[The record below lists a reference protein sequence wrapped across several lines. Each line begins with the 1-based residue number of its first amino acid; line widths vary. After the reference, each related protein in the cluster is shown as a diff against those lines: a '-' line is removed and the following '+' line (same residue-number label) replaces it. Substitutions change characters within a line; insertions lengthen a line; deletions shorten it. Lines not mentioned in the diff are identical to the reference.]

1 MAMKNEIGPKIFD
14 LGGNMTGG
22 TDPQA
27 IADAMEMGGYWPSV
41 EAVALY
47 KPDGTTENVPYS
59 KFVGIWAEEEGNPL
73 GKCWDVKDWNAMAVE
88 KEFDLDAMPKTKGL
102 WFKLAGNYF
111 GLTWPYQGVMY
122 GPTGAKIA
130 GNTFTNFLAHSI
142 YEMTLPSSTASQ
154 NGTDYAMTQ
163 NTIPHGTAGGKKSDA
178 WSTVVDTENDTITL
192 VSSNTGQQWNC
203 KASSLRFY
211 NAMQYDDNEAVTHA
225 LWCYNEW
232 MRHRFA
238 ICSGVATSEP
248 DGTTASVDIL
258 TSSGEDPVAGDD
270 MYFWIDGSNT
280 GLLAK
285 YNLNNRHATNS
296 AYLTETIRDYLYD
309 EQKTYG
315 ENINSENIS
324 PVFMKGA
331 EVIAVD
337 GYWYIITP
345 YISRPMGNNEAGD
358 YNITDSPSV
367 YYAKNTGIQLLNERN
382 LYSYWTTKTAII
394 TPLINYLRNTEGRT
408 VEVPAVLSSFVWAAT
423 RNTANNA
430 WYVNAGSGNLYT
442 TSTNNRYAVVG
453 SVAFEDA

>member
-1 MAMKNEIGPKIFD
+1 
-14 LGGNMTGG
+14 
-22 TDPQA
+22 
-27 IADAMEMGGYWPSV
+27 
-41 EAVALY
+41 
-47 KPDGTTENVPYS
+47 
-59 KFVGIWAEEEGNPL
+59 
-73 GKCWDVKDWNAMAVE
+73 
-88 KEFDLDAMPKTKGL
+88 
-102 WFKLAGNYF
+102 
-111 GLTWPYQGVMY
+111 
-122 GPTGAKIA
+122 
-130 GNTFTNFLAHSI
+130 
-142 YEMTLPSSTASQ
+142 
-154 NGTDYAMTQ
+154 
-163 NTIPHGTAGGKKSDA
+163 
-178 WSTVVDTENDTITL
+178 
-192 VSSNTGQQWNC
+192 
-203 KASSLRFY
+203 
-211 NAMQYDDNEAVTHA
+211 
-225 LWCYNEW
+225 

-296 AYLTETIRDYLYD
+296 AYLTEAIRDYLYD

-345 YISRPMGNNEAGD
+345 YISRPANNEAGD
-358 YNITDSPSV
+358 YNITDSPAV
-367 YYAKNTGIQLLNERN
+367 YYAKNTGIPLPNERN

-408 VEVPAVLSSFVWAAT
+408 VEVPAVLSSYVWAAT
-423 RNTANNA
+423 RYAAYYA
-430 WYVNAGSGNLYT
+430 WYVHAGSGGLSNSSPL
-442 TSTNNRYAVVG
+442 SRYAVVG